1 MSTTTTPQVF
11 VTKVKLACI
20 GATPEAIAIMV
31 GPFAVLE
38 SGDGWSITH
47 AKSGYYVKANCCCVF
62 SAIRMAEAL
71 IPVTDWSRVAEQL
84 RTLHEVERAAVA
96 QTLADVSCPDDDC
109 ASLMRRRSE

>member
-1 MSTTTTPQVF
+1 MTTTPQVF

-20 GATPEAIAIMV
+20 GATAEAIAIMV

-47 AKSGYYVKANCCCVF
+47 AKSGYSVKDGCCCVF

-71 IPVTDWSRVAEQL
+71 IPVTDWSRNAEEL
-84 RTLHEVERAAVA
+84 RALHEVERAAIV
-96 QTLADVSCPDDDC
+96 QTIADVTCPDDDC
-109 ASLMRRRSE
+109 AGLMLRRGEQI